1 MRLLPITV
9 CSAALLGAVPLSAQD
24 PLVSEDYD
32 HFYNLEY
39 TEAIAAFTAET
50 EQHPDDSNAWNHL
63 AHATLFRAMYRGGA
77 LESELVTGSN
87 PFLRRQKVKTTPAE
101 DQQFYDAIDK
111 ALDLAQSRLRENE
124 DDPRALGS
132 LGVSYALRANYNF
145 LVRKAWV
152 DA

>member
-1 MRLLPITV
+1 MRLAPIIV
-9 CSAALLGAVPLSAQD
+9 CCLALSVAVPLRTQESGA
-24 PLVSEDYD
+24 SGGYD

-39 TEAIAAFTAET
+39 DDAIAAFTAET
-50 EQHPDDSNAWNHL
+50 EQHPDDPNALNHL
-63 AHATLFRAMYRGGA
+63 AHAPLYRPMDRGGA